1 MIASIIQT
9 SRKEKGM
16 SLGILAER
24 AGINKS
30 TLSRW
35 ESGKTKPHVHE
46 LACVLDVLG
55 ITDYLRRQCLQQ
67 IGQPRSERDLL
78 ANHASSS
85 TLPVSGGEL
94 LRALR
99 IRVGFTQTDAARRI
113 GVTQS
118 LLSRWEHNDCWPD
131 AENLY
136 LLCQA
141 LGATRGECQGLRE
154 YGWKNHEELPL
165 DKEELD
171 AQVYRLK
178 IDNVMP
184 ERDLIYLAFAS
195 RYTTLHRQRKIN
207 ALEAMEAWG
216 SYANYLTDQGRDEE
230 AVRMA
235 TPVLEATLRSSG
247 MITPGQFEALFA
259 ITDTRTTSVLDK
271 VPLPLKQQR
280 EVLFSNRE
288 MILRFKDRIPASL
301 MGRWQSAMGTASW
314 HCGRKAVLPGQI
326 AEPTLIAESDA
337 YYEHGAQRESGTVN
351 ERARRQRFA
360 RILCFQD
367 RFEEALRQLE
377 RASSLPVD
385 TRIGRQ
391 VEYEQVM
398 AWAMIRLG
406 EKQVASRHL
415 NQANYLLS
423 IHPIFLERED
433 SLEFNRQITSVME
446 TGKGMHFS

>member
-1 MIASIIQT
+1 MIGTLIQT

-16 SLGILAER
+16 SLGVLAER

-35 ESGKTKPHVHE
+35 ESSKTTPHLHE
-46 LACVLDVLG
+46 LMCVFDALG
-55 ITDYLRRQCLQQ
+55 LPNHLRQRCLQQ
-67 IGQPRSERDLL
+67 LGQPRSERHLV
-78 ANHASSS
+78 ANTASSS

-99 IRVGFTQTDAARRI
+99 TRVGFTQTDAARTI
-113 GVTQS
+113 GVTQA
-118 LLSRWEHNDCWPD
+118 LLSRWEHNDCWP
-131 AENLY
+131 ETEKLH
-136 LLCQA
+136 LLCKS
-141 LGATRGECQGLRE
+141 LGATQGECQGLRE

-171 AQVYRLK
+171 ARLYRLK
-178 IDNVMP
+178 ADDTMT

-207 ALEAMEAWG
+207 DLEAMEAWG
-216 SYANYLTDQGRDEE
+216 LYADYLTYQGRDEE

-235 TPVLEATLRSSG
+235 RPLFEAMNRSSD
-247 MITPGQFEALFA
+247 TLTLGQFDALFA

-271 VPLPLKQQR
+271 VPQPREKQC

-288 MILRFKDRIPASL
+288 MMLRFKDRIPASL
-301 MGRWQSAMGTASW
+301 IGRWQSAMGTASW
-314 HCGRKAVLPGQI
+314 HCGRKAMLP
-326 AEPTLIAESDA
+326 ELIAESDA
-337 YYEHGAQRESGTVN
+337 YYEHGAQRESGTAN

-377 RASSLPVD
+377 RASSLPTD

-391 VEYEQVM
+391 VEYQQVM

-406 EKQVASRHL
+406 ERQVASRHL
-415 NQANYLLS
+415 NQANHLLS
-423 IHPIFLERED
+423 LHPIFLERDECI
-433 SLEFNRQITSVME
+433 EFNQQITSVME